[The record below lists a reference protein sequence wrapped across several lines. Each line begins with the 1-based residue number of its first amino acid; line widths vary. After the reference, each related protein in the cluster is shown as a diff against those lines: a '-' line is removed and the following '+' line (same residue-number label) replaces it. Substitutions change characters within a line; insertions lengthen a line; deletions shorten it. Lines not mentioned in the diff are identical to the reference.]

1 MITCSV
7 PDTQLSTGKIKKK
20 KTHAPSSEFV
30 VWERSWACGLAV
42 MLQSHMSCY
51 NRGSH
56 RTNGGGERRA
66 YSKLNRLRMLRKA
79 SRRHLERQMELANGR
94 RKELVKKLV
103 KTLSFGSYKQNKLAE

>member
-1 MITCSV
+1 
-7 PDTQLSTGKIKKK
+7 
-20 KTHAPSSEFV
+20 
-30 VWERSWACGLAV
+30 

-56 RTNGGGERRA
+56 RTNGGRERRA

-94 RKELVKKLV
+94 RKESVKKLV